1 MANSLQD
8 VCITP
13 RNGGGEEGGGG
24 LALVC
29 LTVSKNN
36 EYQMAFARISTLALC
51 QECMLMLEAASTFAL
66 DDFKTSVDQLQQ
78 IEFYFSVHCMKQ
90 TNKRRCVRSLTDQ
103 RKWRQNEVRTSM
115 AQADHQTLTSFAVF
129 Q

>member
-13 RNGGGEEGGGG
+13 RKGGGEGGGG
-24 LALVC
+24 GEHYSLFL
-29 LTVSKNN
+29 LTVK
-36 EYQMAFARISTLALC
+36 QT
-51 QECMLMLEAASTFAL
+51 EAASTFAL

-90 TNKRRCVRSLTDQ
+90 RNKRRCVRSLTDQ